1 MRLALDTVLW
11 RGTFGGFARGVA
23 SCCVALAV
31 GSSSAI
37 AADVVELF
45 TSQGCSA
52 CPPADKVLAKL
63 ARDPNTV
70 ALTFAVDYWDY
81 LGWRDTYA
89 KPEFTRR
96 QREYAK
102 ARADHAVF
110 TPQVVLNG
118 RAAAIGSR
126 EDEIRASLDVMRD
139 NGETPDL
146 AVSARISNDRIV
158 VNLPAKSYNGEASV
172 WIAGYLPPKTVDIA
186 SGENRDLAV
195 TYVNI
200 VDRMQAIGL
209 WSGEA
214 MTLELPLADVAPEGT
229 AGLAV
234 IVQSRKNGL
243 PGPIIGATRL
253 ALQSGSSS

>member
-1 MRLALDTVLW
+1 MDTIPW
-11 RGTFGGFARGVA
+11 RETFGGFALGMA

-31 GSSSAI
+31 GSGSAA

-52 CPPADKVLAKL
+52 CPPADKVLGQIAK
-63 ARDPNTV
+63 DPETI

-96 QREYAK
+96 QRQYAK

-110 TPQVVLNG
+110 TPQAVLNG
-118 RAAAIGSR
+118 RSAVIGSR
-126 EDEIRASLDVMRD
+126 KDEIRASLDVMRD
-139 NGETPDL
+139 NGETPSL
-146 AVSARISNDRIV
+146 NVTARIEGDRV
-158 VNLPAKSYNGEASV
+158 VVTLPARDHAGEASI
-172 WIAGYLPPKTVDIA
+172 WIAGYLPPKTVDIGA
-186 SGENRDLAV
+186 GENRDTAV
-195 TYVNI
+195 TYVNV
-200 VDRMQAIGL
+200 VDRMQVVGM

-214 MTLELPLADVAPEGT
+214 ATLELPLADVAPEGT

-234 IVQSRKNGL
+234 IVQAKKEGL
-243 PGPIIGATRL
+243 PGPILGATRL
-253 ALQSGSSS
+253 ALQSSSGS

>member
-1 MRLALDTVLW
+1 MDTVLQ
-11 RGTFGGFARGVA
+11 RGAFSGIVRGVA
-23 SCCVALAV
+23 SCCVALVV
-31 GSSSAI
+31 GSGSAA
-37 AADVVELF
+37 AADVIELF

-52 CPPADKVLAKL
+52 CPPADRVLARL
-63 ARDPNTV
+63 AKSPDTI

-110 TPQVVLNG
+110 TPQAVLNG
-118 RAAAIGSR
+118 RSAVIGSR
-126 EDEIRASLDVMRD
+126 EDEIRASFDVMRD
-139 NGETPDL
+139 NGEAPDL
-146 AVSARISNDRIV
+146 AVTARIDGDRV
-158 VNLPAKSYNGEASV
+158 VVSLPARDYVGEASV
-172 WIAGYLPPKTVDIA
+172 WVAGYLPPRTVDIA
-186 SGENRDLAV
+186 LGENRDTAV

-200 VDRMQAIGL
+200 VDRLQVVGL

-214 MTLELPLADVAPEGT
+214 MTLELPLADVAPEGN

-234 IVQSRKNGL
+234 IVQAKKNGL
-243 PGPIIGATRL
+243 PGPILGASRL
-253 ALQSGSSS
+253 ALQSGS

>member
-1 MRLALDTVLW
+1 MDTISW
-11 RGTFGGFARGVA
+11 RGTFGGFALGAA

-31 GSSSAI
+31 GSNSAI

-52 CPPADKVLAKL
+52 CPPADKVLARL
-63 ARDPNTV
+63 AKDPDTV

-96 QREYAK
+96 QREYAR
-102 ARADHAVF
+102 ARVDHAVF

-118 RAAAIGSR
+118 RDAVIGSR

-146 AVSARISNDRIV
+146 AVAAHIHDDRII
-158 VNLPAKSYNGEASV
+158 VNLPAKDYDGEASV
-172 WIAGYLPPKTVDIA
+172 WIAGYLPPKTVDIG
-186 SGENRDLAV
+186 SGENRNLAV
-195 TYVNI
+195 TYTNV
-200 VDRMQAIGL
+200 VDRMQVVGL
-209 WSGEA
+209 WSGQA
-214 MTLELPLADVAPEGT
+214 VTLELPLADVAPEGT

-234 IVQSRKNGL
+234 IVQSRKSGL

-253 ALQSGSSS
+253 ALQSGSGS

>member
-1 MRLALDTVLW
+1 M
-11 RGTFGGFARGVA
+11 A

-31 GSSSAI
+31 GSGSAV

-52 CPPADKVLAKL
+52 CPPADKVLAQL
-63 ARDPNTV
+63 AKDPNTI

-110 TPQVVLNG
+110 TPQAVLNG
-118 RAAAIGSR
+118 RSAVIGSR
-126 EDEIRASLDVMRD
+126 QDEIRASLDVMGD
-139 NGETPDL
+139 NGETPNL
-146 AVSARISNDRIV
+146 AVTARIADDRV
-158 VNLPAKSYNGEASV
+158 VIALPAREHAGEAAV
-172 WIAGYLPPKTVDIA
+172 WIAGYLPPKTVNIR
-186 SGENRDLAV
+186 SGENRDASV
-195 TYVNI
+195 TYVNV
-200 VDRMQAIGL
+200 VDRMQVVGM
-209 WSGEA
+209 WSGDA

-234 IVQSRKNGL
+234 IVQAKKGGL
-243 PGPIIGATRL
+243 PGPILGATRL
-253 ALQSGSSS
+253 ALQNGSGS

>member
-1 MRLALDTVLW
+1 M
-11 RGTFGGFARGVA
+11 A
-23 SCCVALAV
+23 SCCIALAV
-31 GSSSAI
+31 GSTSA
-37 AADVVELF
+37 AAANVVELF

-52 CPPADKVLAKL
+52 CPPADKVLAQL
-63 ARDPNTV
+63 AKDPDTI

-110 TPQVVLNG
+110 TPQAVLNG
-118 RAAAIGSR
+118 RSAVIGSR
-126 EDEIRASLDVMRD
+126 QDEIRASFDVMKD

-146 AVSARISNDRIV
+146 AVTARIADDRV
-158 VNLPAKSYNGEASV
+158 VVTLPAREHSGEASLWV
-172 WIAGYLPPKTVDIA
+172 AGYLPPKTVDIG
-186 SGENRDLAV
+186 SGENRDTAV
-195 TYVNI
+195 TYVNV
-200 VDRMQAIGL
+200 VDRMQVVGM

-214 MTLELPLADVAPEGT
+214 VTFELPLADVAPEGT

-234 IVQSRKNGL
+234 VVQSKKGGL
-243 PGPIIGATRL
+243 PGPILGATRL
-253 ALQSGSSS
+253 ALQSGSGS

>member
-1 MRLALDTVLW
+1 MRLALDTILW
-11 RGTFGGFARGVA
+11 RETFGGFALGMA

-31 GSSSAI
+31 GSGNAA

-52 CPPADKVLAKL
+52 CPPADKVLGHLAK
-63 ARDPNTV
+63 DPDTI

-110 TPQVVLNG
+110 TPQAVLNG
-118 RAAAIGSR
+118 RSAVIGSR
-126 EDEIRASLDVMRD
+126 EDEIRASFDVMRD
-139 NGETPDL
+139 NGETPNL
-146 AVSARISNDRIV
+146 AVTARIADDRV
-158 VNLPAKSYNGEASV
+158 VVTLPARDHAGEASV
-172 WIAGYLPPKTVDIA
+172 WIAGYLPPKTVNIG
-186 SGENRDLAV
+186 SGENRDTSV
-195 TYVNI
+195 TYTNI
-200 VDRMQAIGL
+200 VDRLQVVGM

-214 MTLELPLADVAPEGT
+214 MTLELPLADVAPEGI

-234 IVQSRKNGL
+234 VVQSKKDGL
-243 PGPIIGATRL
+243 PGPVLGATHL
-253 ALQSGSSS
+253 VLQTGSGS

>member
-1 MRLALDTVLW
+1 M
-11 RGTFGGFARGVA
+11 A

-31 GSSSAI
+31 GTGSAS
-37 AADVVELF
+37 AANVIELF

-52 CPPADKVLAKL
+52 CPPADKVLARL
-63 ARDPNTV
+63 AKDPDTV

-110 TPQVVLNG
+110 TPQAVLNG
-118 RAAAIGSR
+118 RSAAIGSR
-126 EDEIRASLDVMRD
+126 EEEIRASFDVMRD
-139 NGETPDL
+139 NGETPGL
-146 AVSARISNDRIV
+146 AVAARIQDDRV
-158 VNLPAKSYNGEASV
+158 VVTLPAKENPGEAAV
-172 WIAGYLPPKTVDIA
+172 WIAGYLPPKTVDIG
-186 SGENRDLAV
+186 SGENRDTSV
-195 TYVNI
+195 TYINV
-200 VDRMQAIGL
+200 VDRMQVVGM
-209 WSGEA
+209 WSGQA

-234 IVQSRKNGL
+234 IVQAKKDGL
-243 PGPIIGATRL
+243 PGPILGATRL
-253 ALQSGSSS
+253 ALQSGSGS

>member
-1 MRLALDTVLW
+1 MDTMLW
-11 RGTFGGFARGVA
+11 RGTFGGFARGMA

-31 GSSSAI
+31 GSGSAM
-37 AADVVELF
+37 AADLVELF

-52 CPPADKVLAKL
+52 CPPADKVLARL
-63 ARDPNTV
+63 AKDPDTV

-102 ARADHAVF
+102 ARFDHAVF

-118 RAAAIGSR
+118 RDAVIGSR

-146 AVSARISNDRIV
+146 AITTRISNDRIV
-158 VNLPAKSYNGEASV
+158 VTLPPRDYDGEASV

-195 TYVNI
+195 TYVNV
-200 VDRMQAIGL
+200 VDRMQVVGL

-234 IVQSRKNGL
+234 IVQAKKDGL

-253 ALQSGSSS
+253 ALQGGSGS

>member
-1 MRLALDTVLW
+1 MDTVLW
-11 RGTFGGFARGVA
+11 RGTFGGFARGMA
-23 SCCVALAV
+23 SCCFALAV

-45 TSQGCSA
+45 SSQGCSA
-52 CPPADKVLAKL
+52 CPPADKVLARL
-63 ARDPNTV
+63 ANDPDTI

-96 QREYAK
+96 QREYAR
-102 ARADHAVF
+102 ARADQAVF
-110 TPQVVLNG
+110 TPQAVLNG
-118 RAAAIGSR
+118 RQAVIGSR
-126 EDEIRASLDVMRD
+126 EDEIRASLNVMRD

-146 AVSARISNDRIV
+146 AVAARIGDDRII
-158 VNLPAKSYNGEASV
+158 VNLPARSYDGEASV
-172 WIAGYLPPKTVDIA
+172 WIAGYLPSKTVDIT
-186 SGENRDLAV
+186 SGENRNLAV
-195 TYVNI
+195 TYVNA
-200 VDRMQAIGL
+200 VDRMQVIGL

-214 MTLELPLADVAPEGT
+214 ITLELPLADVAPEGT
-229 AGLAV
+229 AGLAI
-234 IVQSRKNGL
+234 IVQARKDGL

>member
-1 MRLALDTVLW
+1 LDTTMR
-11 RGTFGGFARGVA
+11 RGTLGGFARSMA

-31 GSSSAI
+31 GSGSAS

-52 CPPADKVLAKL
+52 CPPADKVLAHL
-63 ARDPNTV
+63 AKDPDTL

-110 TPQVVLNG
+110 TPQAVLNG
-118 RAAAIGSR
+118 RSAVIGSR
-126 EDEIRASLDVMRD
+126 EEEIRGAFDVMHD
-139 NGETPDL
+139 NGESPNL
-146 AVSARISNDRIV
+146 AVSARIQDDRV
-158 VNLPAKSYNGEASV
+158 VITLPAKEHSGEASV
-172 WIAGYLPPKTVDIA
+172 WIAGYLLPKTVAIG
-186 SGENRDLAV
+186 SGENRDTSV
-195 TYVNI
+195 TYVNV
-200 VDRMQAIGL
+200 VDRMQVIGM
-209 WSGEA
+209 WSGQA
-214 MTLELPLADVAPEGT
+214 MTMELPLADVAPEGT

-234 IVQSRKNGL
+234 IVQAKKDGL
-243 PGPIIGATRL
+243 PGPILGATRL
-253 ALQSGSSS
+253 ALQSGSGS

>member
-1 MRLALDTVLW
+1 MDTVLW
-11 RGTFGGFARGVA
+11 RGTFGGIARGMA

-31 GSSSAI
+31 GSGSAA
-37 AADVVELF
+37 AADVIELF

-52 CPPADKVLAKL
+52 CPPADKVLARL
-63 ARDPNTV
+63 AKDPDTV

-89 KPEFTRR
+89 KPDFTRR

-110 TPQVVLNG
+110 TPQAILNG
-118 RAAAIGSR
+118 RDAVIGSR
-126 EDEIRASLDVMRD
+126 EDEIRASFDVMRD

-146 AVSARISNDRIV
+146 AVTARIEGDRIV
-158 VNLPAKSYNGEASV
+158 VKIPARDRADEASV
-172 WIAGYLPPKTVDIA
+172 WIAGYLPPKTVEID
-186 SGENRDLAV
+186 SGENRDTSI

-200 VDRMQAIGL
+200 VDRMQVIGM

-214 MTLELPLADVAPEGT
+214 VRLELPLADVAPEGT

-234 IVQSRKNGL
+234 IVQAKKRGL
-243 PGPIIGATRL
+243 PGPILGATRL
-253 ALQSGSSS
+253 ALQSGSGS

>member
-1 MRLALDTVLW
+1 LDTVLQ
-11 RGTFGGFARGVA
+11 RGAFSGIVRGVA
-23 SCCVALAV
+23 SCCVALVV
-31 GSSSAI
+31 GSGSAA
-37 AADVVELF
+37 AADVIELF

-52 CPPADKVLAKL
+52 CPPADRVLARL
-63 ARDPNTV
+63 AKSPDTI

-110 TPQVVLNG
+110 TPQAVLNG
-118 RAAAIGSR
+118 RSAVIGSR
-126 EDEIRASLDVMRD
+126 EDEIRASFDVMRD
-139 NGETPDL
+139 NGEAPDL
-146 AVSARISNDRIV
+146 AVTARIDGDRV
-158 VNLPAKSYNGEASV
+158 VVSLPARDYVGEASV
-172 WIAGYLPPKTVDIA
+172 WVAGYLPPRTVDIA
-186 SGENRDLAV
+186 LGENRDTAV

-200 VDRMQAIGL
+200 VDRLQVVGL

-214 MTLELPLADVAPEGT
+214 MTLELPLADVAPEGN

-234 IVQSRKNGL
+234 IVQAKKNGL
-243 PGPIIGATRL
+243 PGPILGASRL
-253 ALQSGSSS
+253 ALQSGS